1 MKMLFIATM
10 FAVASGGV
18 LAEGAGSSSKA
29 SSKFEKNG
37 KPSQSW
43 SQPFKPVTFGKNDK
57 GSKNDDKYGKNKN
70 DDKYGKDKDD
80 KHYGRDDDRG
90 HGRLRGVG
98 GWDNLH
104 PDWSSGQHS
113 ARRLELG
120 DAGHCDPVPVYPDA
134 P

>member
-18 LAEGAGSSSKA
+18 LAEGAGSSSKGG
-29 SSKFEKNG
+29 SKFEKNG

-43 SQPFKPVTFGKNDK
+43 SQPFKPVAFGKNDK
-57 GSKNDDKYGKNKN
+57 DSKN

-90 HGRLRGVG
+90 HGR
-98 GWDNLH
+98 
-104 PDWSSGQHS
+104 PDWAHHIRDDDHKPWHHHHKPPIS
-113 ARRLELG
+113 
-120 DAGHCDPVPVYPDA
+120 HC
-134 P
+134 

>member
-18 LAEGAGSSSKA
+18 LAEGAGSSSKGG
-29 SSKFEKNG
+29 SKFEKNG

-43 SQPFKPVTFGKNDK
+43 SQPFKPVAFGKNDK
-57 GSKNDDKYGKNKN
+57 DTKNDDKYGKNKN

-90 HGRLRGVG
+90 HGR
-98 GWDNLH
+98 
-104 PDWSSGQHS
+104 PDWAHHIRDDDHKPWHHHHKPPIS
-113 ARRLELG
+113 
-120 DAGHCDPVPVYPDA
+120 HC
-134 P
+134 